1 MSSQRKQIG
10 SDLEEFKMKSE
21 KPNILLILTDDQ
33 RFDTIQALGYPHMI
47 TPNFDRLVSRGTAFT
62 QAHIPG
68 GTSGAICM
76 PSRAML
82 LTGRSLFHLEGE
94 GQTIP
99 PQHVQIGQVFS
110 EAGYETYGTGK
121 WHNSPAA
128 FNRGFRSGD
137 HLFFGGMW
145 DHWNVPCC
153 NYDPSGIY
161 DNQIPVIDNF
171 FYSNQ
176 PKFVNCDTI
185 KPGHHSSEL
194 LADATIRFLDG
205 QPGDQPFFAY
215 TAFLAPHDPR
225 SMPQEFLDLFDP
237 NDIELP
243 INYLDTHPFDLG
255 VHDIRDE
262 LLADYPRRPDQVRQ
276 HIRDYYAMI
285 SHLDA
290 QIGRIIDKLEEQ
302 NRLEQT
308 IIIVAGDNGLAVGQH
323 GLMGK
328 QNHYEHSLRV
338 PLLISGPGI
347 PAGKRCDDF
356 VYLLDVFPTLCDL
369 CQLPVP
375 ATVDGISMAA
385 SLKENRYELGVCAEN
400 NTGGRDS
407 LYFAYTH
414 LLRSVKRG
422 KYKLTE
428 ACGPD
433 RKTLLFDLAKDPHE
447 MNNLA
452 EQPDHRETVSKLRQL
467 LIMHRDQWD
476 DMAHPMGQTFWQRYE
491 ATKG

>member
-1 MSSQRKQIG
+1 
-10 SDLEEFKMKSE
+10 MKSD
-21 KPNILLILTDDQ
+21 KLNVLFILTDDQ
-33 RFDTIQALGYPHMI
+33 RFDTIHALGNPQMV
-47 TPNFDRLVSRGTAFT
+47 TPNFDRLVRQGTAFT
-62 QAHIPG
+62 QAHIPS

-82 LTGRSLFHLEGE
+82 LTGRTLFHIAGE

-99 PQHVQIGQVFS
+99 PEHIQIGQVFN
-110 EAGYETYGTGK
+110 EAGYVTYGTGK

-128 FNRGFRSGD
+128 FNRGFQSGD

-145 DHWNVPCC
+145 DHWNIPCC
-153 NYDPSGIY
+153 NYDPSGCY
-161 DNQIPVIDNF
+161 DNQIPMIDNF

-176 PKFVNCDTI
+176 IKNTNCDFI
-185 KPGHHSSEL
+185 KPGYHSSNL
-194 LADATIRFLDG
+194 LADATISFLDR
-205 QPGDQPFFAY
+205 QPRDQPFFAY

-225 SMPQEFLDLFDP
+225 SMPQAYLDLYAP
-237 NDIELP
+237 GDIELP
-243 INYLDTHPFDLG
+243 VNYLDRHPFDLG
-255 VHDIRDE
+255 VMEGRDE
-262 LLADYPRRPDQVRQ
+262 QLADYPRRPDQIRQ
-276 HIRDYYAMI
+276 HIREYYAMI
-285 SHLDA
+285 SHLDS

-308 IIIVAGDNGLAVGQH
+308 IIVVAGDNGLAVGQH

-347 PAGKRCDDF
+347 PANKRCDDF

-375 ATVDGISMAA
+375 ATVDGISMAK
-385 SLKENRYELGVCAEN
+385 SLKENRHIQGEHAEIN
-400 NTGGRDS
+400 ICGRDS

-414 LLRSVKRG
+414 LMRSVKKG

-428 ACGPD
+428 TCFPE
-433 RKTLLFDLAKDPHE
+433 RRTLLFDLEKDPHE

-452 EQPDHRETVSKLRQL
+452 NYPDQKETIKTLRHL
-467 LIMHRDQWD
+467 LKKHRDEWD
-476 DMAHPMGQTFWQRYE
+476 DMDHPMGRLFWQRYE
-491 ATKG
+491 ATEGCENPAQCL